1 MSGQKQKRPYK
12 RREASNADEP
22 KETWPNDASI
32 EELKQAGERLTAF
45 GHDKAEQIGHVTSV
59 DVIGQ
64 DDQGFAVTMSATPNP
79 FGMSEMPKDGFI
91 ISGTKGKTEIEKG
104 LLITPE
110 TVSRVEAAV
119 GRTSNAWGMVD
130 PLGLIR
136 AVDRVLR
143 G

>member
-12 RREASNADEP
+12 RRETSNTDEP

-45 GHDKAEQIGHVTSV
+45 GRDKAEQIGHVASV

-64 DDQGFAVTMSATPNP
+64 DDQGFAVTMSATPNR

-110 TVSRVEAAV
+110 TVSRVETAV

-130 PLGLIR
+130 PLELIQ